1 MQNDVYCSS
10 GEGKENMKI
19 VLEKALK
26 DCNISGKNI
35 LIKPNAVNP
44 DNSIV
49 CSNYETIQNIVDVLL
64 KYDAGKIIIGDEP
77 AGYNFYEAMKDTKKF
92 DIFEAYEKLGYDK
105 IMNAKLVSL
114 EDFKLTQCRCKCI
127 VTKMNHSYFMPIRN
141 FSEYLLVSLSL
152 PKNHGQ
158 FNYTGAIKNNMGLV
172 PHDDRGNFFHSNL
185 GNLDEL
191 IAEQNPAVIFI
202 IKQLIDKKLTNDNL
216 TVNYQLDHLANAGSL
231 VSLNN
236 YIKSLKGIHL
246 MDGTYFVQ
254 GNETAG
260 TQLKTDFAIAGFNPS
275 FVDYVAMQKLGINIE
290 EVLYAYL
297 CDDYSKMN
305 IIGNLGEFLPKKSV
319 LQKELVNTSHGSFS
333 SVKINQ

>member
-10 GEGKENMKI
+10 GKGNDNIKI
-19 VLEKALK
+19 VLEKALNNYDITGRK
-26 DCNISGKNI
+26 I

-44 DNSIV
+44 CNRQV
-49 CSNYETIQNIVDVLL
+49 CSNYETIQNVVNILL
-64 KYDAGKIIIGDEP
+64 EHGAGNIIIGDEP

-105 IMNAKLVSL
+105 ITNAKLVNL
-114 EDFKLTQCRCKCI
+114 EDFELKKVKCKEI
-127 VTKMNHSYFMPIRN
+127 VKKMNHPCLMPMRDV
-141 FSEYLLVSLSL
+141 SDYLLVSLSL

-172 PHDDRGNFFHSNL
+172 PYEERGIFFHSNL
-185 GNLDEL
+185 ENLDEL
-191 IAEQNPAVIFI
+191 ITEQNPAAIFVL
-202 IKQLIDKKLTNDNL
+202 KQLIDRQLTEDNL

-231 VSLNN
+231 VSLNR
-236 YIKSLKGIHL
+236 YIKSLNGIHL
-246 MDGTYFVQ
+246 MDGAYFVQ

-260 TQLKTDFAIAGFNPS
+260 TQLKTDFAIAGFNPA
-275 FVDYVAMQKLGINIE
+275 FVDNAAMQKLGISIE

-305 IIGNLGEFLPKKSV
+305 TIGNLGEFLPKKSV
-319 LQKELVNTSHGSFS
+319 LQKELVNTTHGSFS